1 MAAKMALQSI
11 AAQVVLTKLI
21 SVQCGVSMKRNKKL
35 GYLFCVVIIAAAGCS
50 GAGQTTTGGGGGGG
64 GNQQSASLVVTL
76 TSKPDVSLTNISVLS
91 AAVSITGITLNPSS
105 GNAVP
110 LTLSPTTYPVDLTR
124 LQADTAFLG
133 VVSLP
138 AGTYSSATV
147 TFSAP
152 TLTLDNQSGTTL
164 NGTCLTGTI
173 CKIVLPAGS
182 SQVTATPFPLTLTAG
197 QASDISLN
205 LNLNDAIT
213 VSAGTVALNFSAS
226 DTFNVEKLPR
236 TGTPSGSLDLIEDF
250 VGLVTAT
257 SSTSITVKAS
267 SGISLQVALP
277 ATPVIADP
285 QGLCPALN
293 LTCLVANQTVVSV
306 DATVNSA
313 GALTL
318 VSADLLSAT
327 PQDELEGTLINTGT
341 PGIFNLVV
349 ANKVVASGNTTLTA
363 ANTGDVFLVTLSNSP
378 TFAVDLD
385 EFFNNAS
392 LPPANVTT
400 LFAGTG
406 DLVDGQDVMVH
417 VTAATGAAA
426 TGDQAVTADRVLLRF
441 TRTTGTVQTVSGQT
455 FTLSNLPPFM
465 TFASNPLVDTITG
478 VTNFDRV
485 ADVNSLAVGQTVS
498 IRALMLSRSS
508 FVFYA
513 AKVRVQ
519 P

>member
-1 MAAKMALQSI
+1 
-11 AAQVVLTKLI
+11 
-21 SVQCGVSMKRNKKL
+21 MKRKKRL
-35 GYLFCVVIIAAAGCS
+35 GYGFFVAIIALAGCS
-50 GAGQTTTGGGGGGG
+50 GGGQTTTGGGGGG
-64 GNQQSASLVVTL
+64 NQQHGSLTVTL

-91 AAVSITGITLNPSS
+91 ATVSITGITLNPTS

-110 LTLSPTTYPVDLTR
+110 LPLSPTTYPVDLTR
-124 LQADTAFLG
+124 LQADTALLG

-138 AGTYSSATV
+138 TGSYSSATV

-152 TLTLDNQSGTTL
+152 TLTLDNQSGATL

-182 SQVTATPFPLTLTAG
+182 SQVTSAPFPLTLTAG
-197 QASDISLN
+197 QASGISLN
-205 LNLNDAIT
+205 LNLNDAVT
-213 VSAGTVALNFSAS
+213 VTSGTVALNFSAT
-226 DTFNVEKLPR
+226 DTFNVAALPR
-236 TGTPSGSLDLIEDF
+236 TGTASGTFDLIEDF
-250 VGLVTAT
+250 VGLVTAKT
-257 SSTSITVKAS
+257 ATSITVMGS
-267 SGISLQVALP
+267 NGVSLTIALP
-277 ATPVIADP
+277 STPVIEDP
-285 QGLCPALN
+285 QGLCAAVN
-293 LTCLVANQTVVSV
+293 ATCLVANQTVVSV

-327 PQDELEGTLINTGT
+327 PQDELEGTLINTAT
-341 PGIFNLVV
+341 PGQFNLVV

-363 ANTGDVFLVTLSNSP
+363 ANPGDVFLVTTTNP

-400 LFAGTG
+400 LFAGVG
-406 DLVDGQDVMVH
+406 DLLDGQDVMVH
-417 VTAATGAAA
+417 VTVATGTAA
-426 TGDQAVTADRVLLRF
+426 TGDQAVTADKVLLRF

-465 TFASNPLVDTITG
+465 SFTSNPLVDTISG
-478 VTNFDRV
+478 ATNFDGV
-485 ADVNSLAVGQTVS
+485 ADVNSLAVGQTAS
-498 IRALMLSRSS
+498 IRALMLNRSS
-508 FVFYA
+508 FNFYA

>member
-1 MAAKMALQSI
+1 
-11 AAQVVLTKLI
+11 
-21 SVQCGVSMKRNKKL
+21 MKRSKKL
-35 GYLFCVVIIAAAGCS
+35 GYVLFAAIIGLEGCS
-50 GAGQTTTGGGGGGG
+50 GGNQATSGGGGGG
-64 GNQQSASLVVTL
+64 GNPASLVVTL

-91 AAVSITGITLNPSS
+91 ATVSITGITLNPTS

-110 LTLSPTTYPVDLTR
+110 LPLSPATYPVDLTR
-124 LQADTAFLG
+124 LQADTALLD
-133 VVSLP
+133 VLSLP
-138 AGTYSSATV
+138 AGSYSSATV

-152 TLTLDNQSGTTL
+152 TLTLDNQSGATL

-182 SQVTATPFPLTLTAG
+182 SQVTSAPFPLTLTAG
-197 QASDISLN
+197 QASGISLN

-213 VSAGTVALNFSAS
+213 VSSGTVALNFGAA
-226 DTFNVEKLPR
+226 DTFNVAALPR
-236 TGTPSGSLDLIEDF
+236 TGTASGTFDLIEDF
-250 VGLVTAT
+250 VGLVTAKT
-257 SSTSITVKAS
+257 STSITVMGS
-267 SGISLQVALP
+267 NGISLSIALP
-277 ATPVIADP
+277 STVVIEDP
-285 QGLCPALN
+285 QGLCAAVN
-293 LTCLVANQTVVSV
+293 ATCLVANQTVVSV

-327 PQDELEGTLINTGT
+327 PQDELEGTLINTAT
-341 PGIFNLVV
+341 PGQFNLVV

-363 ANTGDVFLVTLSNSP
+363 ANPGDVFLVTTTNP

-400 LFAGTG
+400 LFAGVG
-406 DLVDGQDVMVH
+406 DLTDGQDVMVH
-417 VTAATGAAA
+417 VTAATGSAA
-426 TGDQAVTADRVLLRF
+426 TGDQAATADAVLLRF

-465 TFASNPLVDTITG
+465 SFTTNPLVDTITG
-478 VTNFDRV
+478 ATNFDGV
-485 ADVNSLAVGQTVS
+485 ADVNSLVVGQTVS
-498 IRALMLSRSS
+498 IRALLVPRST
-508 FVFYA
+508 FTFYA